1 MIEHVHVIGM
11 GGTGLSAIAKVL
23 LESGYRVSGSDR
35 QYSPLAQSVEAAGA
49 QFYLGHRSENI
60 AGADIVVRSSAVP
73 DDNVEVQAA
82 ISQGIAVLKRADF
95 LGRLLAGKEGI
106 AVAGTHGKT
115 TTTAM
120 IAWMLIELGL
130 DPTFIVGGTI
140 TGLETN
146 ARAGKGQYF
155 VIEADEYDRMFLGL
169 NPKIAVVT
177 NVEHDHP
184 DCYPTPE
191 DFYSAFRDF
200 VARLVPG
207 GSLLACGDHA
217 DTAQVLSVAKQN
229 QNPTFTYGISHLQ
242 NQYLAEEIRSNPEQG
257 GYQFTLN
264 RDGEKTISLTL
275 QVPGLHNVQNAVAA
289 LAVLDLLGLPLPESA
304 RALESF
310 RGTGRRFEKVGEA
323 QGVTVISDYA
333 HHPTEIQATLSAARS
348 RYPAREIWAVW
359 QPHTYLR
366 TKLMMKSF
374 ADSFQ
379 DADHLL
385 VTEVYPARESID
397 PDFSSKQSVDAIH
410 DPRASYVTSLG
421 EAVDYLSAHL
431 RSGDVL
437 IVMSAG
443 DADQVCTQV
452 LTKLS
457 EAG

>member
-1 MIEHVHVIGM
+1 MEHVHLIGM

-73 DDNVEVQAA
+73 DDNIEVQAA
-82 ISQGIAVLKRADF
+82 ISQGIAVLKRAAF

-120 IAWMLIELGL
+120 IAWMLTELGL

-200 VARLVPG
+200 VARLVPC

-229 QNPTFTYGISHLQ
+229 QNPTFTYGIRNPQ
-242 NQYLAEEIRSNPEQG
+242 NQYLAEDIRSDPEQG
-257 GYQFTLN
+257 GYHFTLN
-264 RDGEKTISLTL
+264 RGGEKTINLTL

-289 LAVLDLLGLPLPESA
+289 LAASDLLGLPQAESA

-310 RGTGRRFEKVGEA
+310 RGTGRRFEMVGEA

-359 QPHTYLR
+359 QPHTYSR

-379 DADHLL
+379 DAHHLL
-385 VTEVYPARESID
+385 VTEVYPSREPID
-397 PDFSSKQSVDAIH
+397 PDFSSKQIVDAIH
-410 DPRASYVTSLG
+410 DPRASYVSSLG

-431 RSGDVL
+431 KSGDVL

-457 EAG
+457 ETG